1 MWILSW
7 EIRASDHSGATLET
21 LANRTA
27 GWREYVLRTV
37 KAERRKVYGI
47 GGVYY
52 SICIICVYLLYSA
65 GNCILE
71 DLYKGREEG
80 WKSIIPIYNGYVQ
93 YRLTWD
99 VQYFWVALGLAV
111 GGGILNSFGGIVGVI
126 GSLAL
131 LGTALMNVVA
141 LYKLACAYGHGI
153 GFTIGLFSLNP
164 LFMLILGFGDSGVHG
179 TAGVAEMKFRDI

>member
-1 MWILSW
+1 MGLVAVIMAYALFAFIFYILQVIAYW
-7 EIRASDHSGATLET
+7 KIFTK
-21 LANRTA
+21 A
-27 GWREYVLRTV
+27 G
-37 KAERRKVYGI
+37 
-47 GGVYY
+47 
-52 SICIICVYLLYSA
+52 
-65 GNCILE
+65 
-71 DLYKGREEG
+71 EEG

-141 LYKLACAYGHGI
+141 LYLWSRDRIYDWFIFPESAFYA
-153 GFTIGLFSLNP
+153 
-164 LFMLILGFGDSGVHG
+164 DSW
-179 TAGVAEMKFRDI
+179 FW

>member
-1 MWILSW
+1 MGLVAFIMAYALFAFIFYILQVIAYW
-7 EIRASDHSGATLET
+7 KIFTK
-21 LANRTA
+21 A
-27 GWREYVLRTV
+27 G
-37 KAERRKVYGI
+37 
-47 GGVYY
+47 
-52 SICIICVYLLYSA
+52 
-65 GNCILE
+65 
-71 DLYKGREEG
+71 EEG

-131 LGTALMNVVA
+131 LGTALMNVWHSISWRVPMVTV
-141 LYKLACAYGHGI
+141 
-153 GFTIGLFSLNP
+153 GFTIGLFFLNL

>member
-1 MWILSW
+1 MGLLAFIMAYALFAFIFYILQVIAYRKIFTKS
-7 EIRASDHSGATLET
+7 RG
-21 LANRTA
+21 
-27 GWREYVLRTV
+27 
-37 KAERRKVYGI
+37 RR
-47 GGVYY
+47 
-52 SICIICVYLLYSA
+52 
-65 GNCILE
+65 
-71 DLYKGREEG
+71 

-111 GGGILNSFGGIVGVI
+111 GGRYFKFPAESWGVI

-153 GFTIGLFSLNP
+153 GLLLVYFS
-164 LFMLILGFGDSGVHG
+164 
-179 TAGVAEMKFRDI
+179 

>member
-1 MWILSW
+1 MGLLAFIMAYALFAFIFYILQVIAYW
-7 EIRASDHSGATLET
+7 KIFTK
-21 LANRTA
+21 A
-27 GWREYVLRTV
+27 G
-37 KAERRKVYGI
+37 
-47 GGVYY
+47 
-52 SICIICVYLLYSA
+52 
-65 GNCILE
+65 
-71 DLYKGREEG
+71 EEG

-141 LYKLACAYGHGI
+141 LYKLACAFGHGI
-153 GFTIGLFSLNP
+153 GFRLVYF
-164 LFMLILGFGDSGVHG
+164 F
-179 TAGVAEMKFRDI
+179 

>member
-1 MWILSW
+1 MSDSNMISAMVGGIITAIAAYAIFLFIIWILTVIAKW
-7 EIRASDHSGATLET
+7 RIFTKAG
-21 LANRTA
+21 LA
-27 GWREYVLRTV
+27 
-37 KAERRKVYGI
+37 
-47 GGVYY
+47 
-52 SICIICVYLLYSA
+52 
-65 GNCILE
+65 
-71 DLYKGREEG
+71 G

-153 GFTIGLFSLNP
+153 GFTIGLFFLNP
-164 LFMLILGFGDSGVHG
+164 LFILILGFGDSEYMGPQ
-179 TAGVAEMKFRDI
+179 E

>member
-1 MWILSW
+1 MGLVAFIMAYALFAFIFYILQVIAYW
-7 EIRASDHSGATLET
+7 KIFTK
-21 LANRTA
+21 A
-27 GWREYVLRTV
+27 G
-37 KAERRKVYGI
+37 
-47 GGVYY
+47 
-52 SICIICVYLLYSA
+52 
-65 GNCILE
+65 
-71 DLYKGREEG
+71 EEG

-153 GFTIGLFSLNP
+153 GFTSGLFFLNT
-164 LFMLILGFGDSGVHG
+164 LFMLILGFGDSEYMGPQ
-179 TAGVAEMKFRDI
+179 E

>member
-1 MWILSW
+1 M
-7 EIRASDHSGATLET
+7 HT
-21 LANRTA
+21 
-27 GWREYVLRTV
+27 
-37 KAERRKVYGI
+37 
-47 GGVYY
+47 
-52 SICIICVYLLYSA
+52 
-65 GNCILE
+65 
-71 DLYKGREEG
+71 GRSLQKPGEEG

-153 GFTIGLFSLNP
+153 GFTIGLFFLNP
-164 LFMLILGFGDSGVHG
+164 LFMLILGFGDSEYMGPQ
-179 TAGVAEMKFRDI
+179 E

>member
-1 MWILSW
+1 MGLVAFIMAYALFAFIFYILQVIAYW
-7 EIRASDHSGATLET
+7 KIFTK
-21 LANRTA
+21 A
-27 GWREYVLRTV
+27 G
-37 KAERRKVYGI
+37 
-47 GGVYY
+47 
-52 SICIICVYLLYSA
+52 
-65 GNCILE
+65 
-71 DLYKGREEG
+71 EEG

-141 LYKLACAYGHGI
+141 LYLWSRDRIYDWFIFPESAFYA
-153 GFTIGLFSLNP
+153 
-164 LFMLILGFGDSGVHG
+164 DSW
-179 TAGVAEMKFRDI
+179 FW